1 MSVILK
7 WFCLSN
13 ESVQLSLT
21 AGNWLK
27 SKSTGFVSR
36 VQVQL
41 STNEDLNDPSLEQ
54 KELLRNTL
62 FFKKIFILYIWMCLS
77 WEFNLESLK
86 EGNMG
91 IVSFHALNMW
101 YQGACGLKNSAFLNI
116 SQDAATQWTLVN
128 MRTIWGSIIQLLLKG
143 ISLPSYTSPF
153 FRYRA
158 CHS

>member
-27 SKSTGFVSR
+27 SKRTGFVSR

-41 STNEDLNDPSLEQ
+41 STNKDLNDPSLEQ

-91 IVSFHALNMW
+91 IVSLHALNMW
-101 YQGACGLKNSAFLNI
+101 
-116 SQDAATQWTLVN
+116 
-128 MRTIWGSIIQLLLKG
+128 
-143 ISLPSYTSPF
+143 
-153 FRYRA
+153 
-158 CHS
+158 